1 MAGMECIRVLF
12 GLHAVGVEAMRAAVD
27 ATYQAVQD
35 LLQQYQA
42 VQDLLQQPPSDPHD
56 KAVLDVLN
64 VALFTRELAFRPA
77 VWKLF
82 FR

>member
-12 GLHAVGVEAMRAAVD
+12 GLHAVGVNAMRAAVD

-35 LLQQYQA
+35 LLQQ
-42 VQDLLQQPPSDPHD
+42 PTSDPHD

-64 VALFTRELAFRPA
+64 VALFTGELAFSPA
-77 VWKLF
+77 V
-82 FR
+82 

>member
-1 MAGMECIRVLF
+1 VVDATYQTVEPPQFLR
-12 GLHAVGVEAMRAAVD
+12 AVVD

-35 LLQQYQA
+35 LLQQPA
-42 VQDLLQQPPSDPHD
+42 SDPHD

-64 VALFTRELAFRPA
+64 VALFTGELAFSPA